1 MSSRDTRTR
10 RVLPL
15 VTIALSG
22 TAVLSLEATAAAE
35 SGTIRAI
42 TTFSGQ
48 FTAQVTLTA
57 NFGGGSDQPRISSTI
72 SDFRDVNGNA
82 IDPAWEVSLGG
93 GGAEGGV
100 AMGSTNGGGSWKTE
114 FHGSTSATEVPG
126 SIVGTFDAHFA
137 NGHVGGAL
145 AAHKQ

>member
-1 MSSRDTRTR
+1 M
-10 RVLPL
+10 
-15 VTIALSG
+15 TIALSG

-57 NFGGGSDQPRISSTI
+57 NFGGGSDQPQISSTI

-93 GGAEGGV
+93 GGAEGSV
-100 AMGSTNGGGSWKTE
+100 AMGSTNGGGSWLSFT
-114 FHGSTSATEVPG
+114 VPPLRPRCRVP
-126 SIVGTFDAHFA
+126 S
-137 NGHVGGAL
+137 
-145 AAHKQ
+145 